1 MWVGDGVEEKQRRMI
16 VRSSRSVNGFES
28 LLIFTV
34 CVCVCVFGV
43 AGGEERGCVF
53 HLFIHTETMGQI
65 VLYVTRSLH
74 VIAI

>member
-16 VRSSRSVNGFES
+16 VRSSRGVNGFES
-28 LLIFTV
+28 LLIFTL
-34 CVCVCVFGV
+34 CVCVFGE

-65 VLYVTRSLH
+65 VLDVTR
-74 VIAI
+74 VYM